1 MLWGCYHK
9 EDFLGAMPQNSS
21 DTQVKSHDLKII
33 RWTIVMARTKKKL
46 FGLDFAWANL
56 THNITLATCTNGDYE
71 KAVGYLNDKGQV

>member
-1 MLWGCYHK
+1 
-9 EDFLGAMPQNSS
+9 
-21 DTQVKSHDLKII
+21 
-33 RWTIVMARTKKKL
+33 MARTKKKL